1 MIYPMYSYTPEDLVL
16 YLYNEMEAPR
26 RVALEEALETDWT
39 LREKMGVL
47 KTTLQRLDRTLET
60 PRTEV
65 ILNILRYAAST
76 AVQTVH

>member
-1 MIYPMYSYTPEDLVL
+1 MNTYTPEDLVL

-26 RVALEEALETDWT
+26 RVALEEALEMDWT
-39 LREKMGVL
+39 LREKLGVL
-47 KTTLQRLDRTLET
+47 KTTLQRLDRTLES

-76 AVQTVH
+76 QAQTVR

>member
-1 MIYPMYSYTPEDLVL
+1 MNTYTPEDLVL

-26 RVALEEALETDWT
+26 RVALEEALEIDWT

-47 KTTLQRLDRTLET
+47 KTTLQRLDRTLES

-65 ILNILRYAAST
+65 ILNILRHASST
-76 AVQTVH
+76 QVQTVG

>member
-1 MIYPMYSYTPEDLVL
+1 MNTYTPEDLVL

-26 RVALEEALETDWT
+26 RVALEEALEIDWT
-39 LREKMGVL
+39 LREKLGVL
-47 KTTLQRLDRTLET
+47 KTTLQRLDRTLES

-76 AVQTVH
+76 QAQTVR

>member
-1 MIYPMYSYTPEDLVL
+1 MIHPMYSYTPEDLVL

-65 ILNILRYAAST
+65 ILNILRYAANT
-76 AVQTVH
+76 AVQTVR